1 MSHGQK
7 LAEGTNVT
15 SWAKRRIQFYITREQ
30 NIALLI
36 TSFQFLS
43 LPLADASQWRQSKQR
58 HHCPVPTAKTTVAQ
72 VRGGT
77 WTLRMW
83 VGGCWGCW
91 WLGPMGYWTENLQCH
106 IPIPSPFCWRFTTPG
121 RTMSRRAAPCRGWE
135 GGEMTCCS
143 PWNRLNPLVSHL
155 PSYRTR
161 QRCHTSSKTKTE
173 QINVNCW
180 QRRNI
185 KPEILKILF
194 EILR

>member
-1 MSHGQK
+1 MLHP
-7 LAEGTNVT
+7 ER
-15 SWAKRRIQFYITREQ
+15 RRIQFYITREQ

-43 LPLADASQWRQSKQR
+43 LPLAEASQWRQSKQR
-58 HHCPVPTAKTTVAQ
+58 HHCPVPMAKTTVAQ

-91 WLGPMGYWTENLQCH
+91 WLGPMGYWSENLQCH

-143 PWNRLNPLVSHL
+143 PLNRLNPPPPPPPPPPTSL
-155 PSYRTR
+155 PTQWDRDAIHQVQPR
-161 QRCHTSSKTKTE
+161 QNK
-173 QINVNCW
+173 W
-180 QRRNI
+180 M
-185 KPEILKILF
+185 
-194 EILR
+194 